1 MSKKAEAFLKFVQAA
16 SSLAKQGVKKSEI
29 LNFAKLQFGKVTD
42 EITKAVDNIFE
53 KSPLEKILDRRKATK
68 KSVEERKVLDMD
80 GNVIDPNQPIIG
92 GKQDKGIT
100 TLETEFT
107 PTQAAEDIFPS
118 GDYKYDMD
126 MAAESYVENNPGMF
140 KNMLYEDLD
149 QKTQMEVYEK
159 VSKIINQKNA
169 EKIKAKKANPESTKK
184 GFQLNVEKFVQ
195 DFPVSKEEALRIS
208 KLPTEEQQKIIKTYL
223 DEDFSQ
229 QITLMDFEPPKD
241 RKPNAAG
248 GRAGYYG
255 GGQAMVE
262 PDLSDIG
269 HGSDAL
275 MGRTRLTAPG
285 SQATTSTGL
294 NYLLGED
301 NDNIRVPFKDGL
313 GVEVPP
319 AKPYT
324 PDIFEKDS
332 MTLLKGMYGTGPD
345 SNKFLYNEM
354 IKKGN
359 KLREQ
364 GVERETV
371 IEIIRNN
378 KDKINAFLETQTG
391 DKKSLAGLADGGR
404 INFQDG
410 LNFDKAFEKILEQ
423 ETKEDENIF
432 NEGEKILTK
441 KFDSLIPNETEK
453 EKKER
458 EMFEMVKEFQTLK
471 KKGIIIPDMSFRNFQ
486 KMKTLKNVKNK
497 ILELNVKYPEKKI
510 INDEGMVDKE
520 NLKSAIDEAEADLEI
535 SPIDGLKLK
544 RSINTEGEQSVT
556 SGSFD
561 IGNLNFSSDNIE
573 EGKLTSKGNFNFG
586 GIDLSGMVDSNDG
599 QILNKELGFN
609 YDNALKGKMTES
621 DGYRSTELDLNK
633 TFPISDKFNLNLT
646 GSADTQTFDGKTYR
660 SSDLTPKLSYN
671 DGILSA
677 DISKEIMDGGDF
689 NLNAGAS
696 FPINQKTFT
705 GDLILDA
712 NGEPT
717 YNSDGS
723 LKRKRSYNTDM
734 GVVTLKG
741 NNLFTD
747 NMGGTIGYEKTL
759 GNKDGDLF
767 FTGGAEK
774 NIFDDGYTVGAGL
787 KYKFADGGIAGLRQG
802 YSKGKGVDLA
812 RRGFLKVLGGT
823 VGAIAAFKSGALKLL
838 GKTTTTKAIPEVVKI
853 AEGSGAPAWFQPM
866 VNKVLADG
874 LDITKKNATMDGQ
887 IVKSLDTPTGKV
899 EVNYDTRSGNV
910 DVNYSGENTAMGEG
924 VDMRYVVGQADEG
937 TKGVK
942 PFDEFEAV
950 ESIPEGRMTGPN
962 DYNVEFGENAT
973 GEVKNLFSDVS
984 ELQTLGGDKRLINDI
999 SVTLQKKKTL
1009 KRMNDNPTEFANDN
1023 LPDYDY

>member
-1 MSKKAEAFLKFVQAA
+1 
-16 SSLAKQGVKKSEI
+16 
-29 LNFAKLQFGKVTD
+29 
-42 EITKAVDNIFE
+42 
-53 KSPLEKILDRRKATK
+53 
-68 KSVEERKVLDMD
+68 
-80 GNVIDPNQPIIG
+80 
-92 GKQDKGIT
+92 
-100 TLETEFT
+100 
-107 PTQAAEDIFPS
+107 
-118 GDYKYDMD
+118 
-126 MAAESYVENNPGMF
+126 
-140 KNMLYEDLD
+140 
-149 QKTQMEVYEK
+149 
-159 VSKIINQKNA
+159 
-169 EKIKAKKANPESTKK
+169 
-184 GFQLNVEKFVQ
+184 
-195 DFPVSKEEALRIS
+195 
-208 KLPTEEQQKIIKTYL
+208 
-223 DEDFSQ
+223 
-229 QITLMDFEPPKD
+229 
-241 RKPNAAG
+241 
-248 GRAGYYG
+248 
-255 GGQAMVE
+255 
-262 PDLSDIG
+262 
-269 HGSDAL
+269 
-275 MGRTRLTAPG
+275 
-285 SQATTSTGL
+285 
-294 NYLLGED
+294 
-301 NDNIRVPFKDGL
+301 
-313 GVEVPP
+313 
-319 AKPYT
+319 
-324 PDIFEKDS
+324 
-332 MTLLKGMYGTGPD
+332 
-345 SNKFLYNEM
+345 
-354 IKKGN
+354 
-359 KLREQ
+359 
-364 GVERETV
+364 
-371 IEIIRNN
+371 
-378 KDKINAFLETQTG
+378 
-391 DKKSLAGLADGGR
+391 
-404 INFQDG
+404 
-410 LNFDKAFEKILEQ
+410 
-423 ETKEDENIF
+423 
-432 NEGEKILTK
+432 
-441 KFDSLIPNETEK
+441 
-453 EKKER
+453 
-458 EMFEMVKEFQTLK
+458 
-471 KKGIIIPDMSFRNFQ
+471 
-486 KMKTLKNVKNK
+486 MKTLKNVKNK